1 MGKRKKLTDPEKSN
15 LLLLNAGVCC
25 VCKARGAGINF
36 HHIDHD
42 PSNNDPSNIAILC
55 VEDHDVHHR
64 PKAYRKSKHTD
75 LGADKIR
82 AYKEEWE
89 AFVAD
94 AKKDHPQSIA
104 VINAYG
110 TVDEIHSVR
119 LIFQKV
125 DGKIVLERHYHLLD
139 GPIEKWIDS
148 TLEEMNDLAP
158 NLKLTVINE
167 PLSIDYCPCCGNSV
181 SNTLDWNIATKMT
194 APDWPMQSAGAVY
207 INPNQASLAITIG
220 YKNADIISAHLHK
233 CGKYLHFQTPKFEER
248 VLIRRSP
255 SVRTQATRIV
265 RKFIREWSP
274 GRVFIGTG
282 DPDTPHLID
291 EFLLPRVWERA
302 T

>member
-1 MGKRKKLTDPEKSN
+1 MGKRKKLTNPEMTH

-25 VCKARGAGINF
+25 VCKARGVGVNF

-42 PSNNDPSNIAILC
+42 PSNNDPANIAVLC
-55 VEDHDVHHR
+55 VEDHDAHHR
-64 PKAYRKSKHTD
+64 PKKYTQLKHTE

-82 AYKEEWE
+82 AHKEEWE

-94 AKKDHPQSIA
+94 AKKEHPQSIA

-110 TVDEIHSVR
+110 TLDAIHAVR
-119 LIFQKV
+119 MIFQKV

-139 GPIEKWIDS
+139 GPIEMWIDS
-148 TLEEMNDLAP
+148 ILEEMNELAP

-181 SNTLDWNIATKMT
+181 SNTLDWNIATKLT
-194 APDWPMQSAGAVY
+194 ASDWNTQSSGAVY
-207 INPNQASLAITIG
+207 INPKQSSLAITIG
-220 YKNADIISAHLHK
+220 YKESDIITAHLHR

-248 VLIRRSP
+248 VLIRCAP

-265 RKFIREWSP
+265 RKFIKEWSP
-274 GRVFIGTG
+274 ARVFVGTG
-282 DPDTPHLID
+282 DPDSPYLID
-291 EFLLPRVWERA
+291 EFLLPKVWERA

>member
-1 MGKRKKLTDPEKSN
+1 MGKRKKLTDLEKSH
-15 LLLLNAGVCC
+15 LLRQNAGVCC
-25 VCKARGAGINF
+25 VCKARGVGINF
-36 HHIDHD
+36 HHINHD
-42 PSNNDPSNIAILC
+42 PSNNDPSNIAVLC

-64 PKAYRKSKHTD
+64 PQAYRKSKHTA
-75 LGADKIR
+75 LGMDKIR

-110 TVDEIHSVR
+110 TDDEIHSVR

-139 GPIEKWIDS
+139 GPTEKWIDS
-148 TLEEMNDLAP
+148 VLEEIQELGP
-158 NLKLTVINE
+158 NLQLTVINQ
-167 PLSIDYCPCCGNSV
+167 PLSIEYCPSCGNSV

-194 APDWPMQSAGAVY
+194 APDWSMQSIGAVY

-220 YKNADIISAHLHK
+220 YKNADIDSAHLHK
-233 CGKYLHFQTPKFEER
+233 CGKYLHFQTRKFEER
-248 VLIRRSP
+248 VLIKRSP

-265 RKFIREWSP
+265 RKFIREWAP
-274 GRVFIGTG
+274 GRVLIGTG

-291 EFLLPRVWERA
+291 ELLLPKVWERA
-302 T
+302 